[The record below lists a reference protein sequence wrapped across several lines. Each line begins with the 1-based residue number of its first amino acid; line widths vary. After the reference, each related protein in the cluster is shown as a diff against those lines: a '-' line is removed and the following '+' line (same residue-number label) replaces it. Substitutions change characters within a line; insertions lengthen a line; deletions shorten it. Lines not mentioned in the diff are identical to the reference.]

1 MPLVSDESL
10 VELCRGRTRGSKGR
24 AVSNKGA
31 ASGCCSTHQ
40 PSNYFAVSPPNV
52 LARLDEGCFAPKTN
66 PPASALLLVSC
77 DASCLYRP
85 GVVAI
90 QLQRDHSV
98 LRKFSSRTC
107 CRRAAN
113 FGHRCGTFKPV
124 LRQCSLKLHF
134 CTRHT
139 EQPALRTSHALH
151 CHFDASS
158 RLRPVT
164 LGCRL

>member
-1 MPLVSDESL
+1 MVAVGAPRLSMGCYSVPTANLALRLRGGGSLPLVSDESL

-77 DASCLYRP
+77 DASCLC
-85 GVVAI
+85 G
-90 QLQRDHSV
+90 
-98 LRKFSSRTC
+98 
-107 CRRAAN
+107 RAW
-113 FGHRCGTFKPV
+113 
-124 LRQCSLKLHF
+124 F
-134 CTRHT
+134 CRHT
-139 EQPALRTSHALH
+139 VAKRSLFPAQVFVQDVLSTRCELWPSLRH
-151 CHFDASS
+151 
-158 RLRPVT
+158 V
-164 LGCRL
+164 